1 VPPEDGCLIP
11 ETCRGLRH
19 NKVTVKVTVYQV
31 GYVIVM
37 PKEIYCLLQGLTFNE
52 IMQNSV
58 FVSDQREVVVD
69 VIRRIEPN
77 FEANI
82 VLADVCYSCNLLN
95 ELNSKNEI
103 GKVSYWAV
111 TCIIR

>member
-1 VPPEDGCLIP
+1 
-11 ETCRGLRH
+11 
-19 NKVTVKVTVYQV
+19 
-31 GYVIVM
+31 M
-37 PKEIYCLLQGLTFNE
+37 PKKICYLFQGLTFND

-82 VLADVCYSCNLLN
+82 VLPDICYSCNLLL
-95 ELNSKNEI
+95 ELNSKNEF
-103 GKVSYWAV
+103 GEVSYLEV
-111 TCIIR
+111 TCINL